1 MNHFTW
7 RLESYLKPTKFLRF
21 LLVGMINT
29 LLGLS
34 VIFMFLHVFDQG
46 YWISTFFGNAAGMI
60 CSYLLNRSFTFKSTI
75 SFWKGGSTFFLA
87 SGICYFFSY
96 WLAEKI
102 VIITSDHYL
111 REIAVLVGMIFY
123 TLSNYLAQKYF
134 VFHKNT
140 VS

>member
-1 MNHFTW
+1 MSHITW
-7 RLESYLKPTKFLRF
+7 RLESYLKQTKFLRF

-34 VIFMFLHVFDQG
+34 VIFLFLLVFGQG

-60 CSYLLNRSFTFKSTI
+60 CSYVLNRRFTFKSTV
-75 SFWKGGSTFFLA
+75 SLWKGGFTFLFA

-96 WLAEKI
+96 WLAEK
-102 VIITSDHYL
+102 VVMITSGHFLKD
-111 REIAVLVGMIFY
+111 IAVLVGMILY
-123 TLSNYLAQKYF
+123 TLSNYFAQKYF

-140 VS
+140 IS